1 MKEKTLTD
9 FALQKL
15 NFRTE
20 NIVGWIYVVDSH
32 FNGIKWRKRN
42 ENGEKR
48 MERGRT
54 RRKSRK
60 WRDVFKLFGFIIDLK
75 KIGFQRKK

>member
-15 NFRTE
+15 NFRIE

-42 ENGEKR
+42 ENAEK
-48 MERGRT
+48 
-54 RRKSRK
+54 K
-60 WRDVFKLFGFIIDLK
+60 WNGVEQEKEENGKMCSNSSVLLSI
-75 KIGFQRKK
+75 